1 MRTPSSPIAA
11 SGVILVAI
19 ALGALAARHRREHPP
34 TAAIAIVAPA
44 IERGGGDRERV
55 DLNQADPEILERL
68 PRIGPS
74 LARRIVDDRTERGP
88 FRTVDDLDRVR
99 GIGPATLEAIRAL
112 VTVEPDVRPSID
124 AGASLAPPADDG

>member
-34 TAAIAIVAPA
+34 TAAIAIAVPA
-44 IERGGGDRERV
+44 VTERAEAERERV
-55 DLNQADPEILERL
+55 DLNRADPELLERL

-74 LARRIVDDRTERGP
+74 LARRIVDHRTEHGP

-112 VTVEPDVRPSID
+112 VTVTSERAVTYRPDGGLR
-124 AGASLAPPADDG
+124 